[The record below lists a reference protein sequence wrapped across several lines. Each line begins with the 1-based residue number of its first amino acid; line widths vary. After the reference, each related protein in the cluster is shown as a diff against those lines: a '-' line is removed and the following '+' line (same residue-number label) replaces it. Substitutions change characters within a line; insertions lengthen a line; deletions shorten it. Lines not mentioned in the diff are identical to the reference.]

1 MGNEDND
8 DEDDDDDEEDD
19 ERGVAVSSVGA
30 LWPDALLTVNDD
42 TDADDTDTDADTNDD
57 DDADAG
63 VEDASACHRERRAN
77 ECNDESGESSP
88 KLAVRMAGFM
98 LMLSSEADED
108 IMGEFGTDGIE
119 AISTLAELCD
129 KAELESI
136 AA

>member
-1 MGNEDND
+1 MGNDDN
-8 DEDDDDDEEDD
+8 DDEEDD
-19 ERGVAVSSVGA
+19 ERGVAISSVGA
-30 LWPDALLTVNDD
+30 LWPDALLTMNDD
-42 TDADDTDTDADTNDD
+42 TDADDTDDAG
-57 DDADAG
+57 AG

-119 AISTLAELCD
+119 AISTLAALCD

-136 AA
+136 AE